1 MTAIHQSLSALI
13 AGLFTL
19 VVAAGQAH
27 AHSKEFTP
35 ELVTTLVQPYL
46 AIQQNLAADQLEE
59 AKAGAGAFLKAME
72 KAPSSGDAKEEADA
86 LITPAKAISEA
97 SDIRS
102 ARTAFKALTQEFSTL
117 LRHMG
122 TARTEPLYLVHCPM
136 AFDNQGADWVQADE
150 TVANPYFGASML
162 RCGSVKAEISPEG
175 SHTGKTKTGHD
186 GHH

>member
-1 MTAIHQSLSALI
+1 MTTIHKTLSALI
-13 AGLFTL
+13 AGIFTL

-46 AIQQNLAADQLEE
+46 VVQKGLAADQLDE
-59 AKAGAGAFLKAME
+59 AKSGAGAFLKAME
-72 KAPSSGDAKEEADA
+72 KAPSSGDAKEETDA
-86 LITPAKAISEA
+86 LIAPAKAISGA
-97 SDIRS
+97 GDLGS

-122 TARTEPLYLVHCPM
+122 TTHTEPLYLMHCPM
-136 AFDNQGADWVQADE
+136 AFDNKGADWVQADK

-162 RCGSVKAEISPEG
+162 RCGSVKAEISHEG
-175 SHTGKTKTGHD
+175 TQSGEAKTGHE